1 MNDND
6 KGKRKELFEMVVQIL
21 KEQFQNFTPNKE
33 KINRYL
39 DERYVKK
46 IA

>member
-6 KGKRKELFEMVVQIL
+6 KNKRKELFEMVVQIL
-21 KEQFQNFTPNKE
+21 KEQFQNINPNKE

-39 DERYVKK
+39 DEKYIGK